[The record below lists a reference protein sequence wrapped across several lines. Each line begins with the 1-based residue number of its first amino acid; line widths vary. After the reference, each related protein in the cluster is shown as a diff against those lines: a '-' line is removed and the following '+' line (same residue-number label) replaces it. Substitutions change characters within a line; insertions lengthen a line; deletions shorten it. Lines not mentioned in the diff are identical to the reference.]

1 MFQFAIFQF
10 LNWVKLVC
18 NLNRLLQFCCS
29 LATLSTVFVEM
40 IHFLASTT
48 KVLGLWALP
57 FDKLI
62 TPVWQLCNN
71 FASKNFVPSYFL
83 SYPSL
88 LLLYPHVPGPVNQ
101 TSSNEK
107 CTSKWITFSAIL
119 MIQLQHIKK
128 NLILGKGRNKLYH
141 RFLRRGSFNLRD
153 LLRGSVNIRPIVL
166 CESIGPIR
174 MTINWRPCKT
184 LF

>member
-1 MFQFAIFQF
+1 MTLVVVLSIITLIPMPVEGLQILGYILNRALNFVNMFQFAIFQF

-101 TSSNEK
+101 TSSIEK
-107 CTSKWITFSAIL
+107 CASKWITFSAIL
-119 MIQLQHIKK
+119 MIQLQHMKK
-128 NLILGKGRNKLYH
+128 NLILG
-141 RFLRRGSFNLRD
+141 
-153 LLRGSVNIRPIVL
+153 
-166 CESIGPIR
+166 
-174 MTINWRPCKT
+174 
-184 LF
+184 